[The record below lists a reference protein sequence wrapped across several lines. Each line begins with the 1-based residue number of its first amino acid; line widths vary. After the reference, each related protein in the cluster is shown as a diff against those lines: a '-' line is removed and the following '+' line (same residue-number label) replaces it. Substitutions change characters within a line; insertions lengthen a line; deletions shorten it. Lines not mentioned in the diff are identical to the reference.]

1 MKALDLFAGTG
12 WGVACQRIGIKEYGV
27 EIMPEAC
34 ATREA
39 NGMETVYNDV
49 WDGLAG
55 KAVYPEYDLLIS
67 SPPCQTF
74 STAGKGAGREALDD
88 VLGLIAEAAY
98 KLPGAGLREIAS
110 ERGLDDRT
118 ALVLSPLAHVWRD
131 KPKYV
136 AWEQVPAVL
145 PVWEACAKVMREWGY
160 SVDTAVLHAEQYGV
174 PQTRKRAILVAR
186 LEGEVKLP
194 KPTHSK
200 YYSRTPEK
208 LDEGVLPWVSMAEA
222 LGWGAI
228 DQPSHTIVGGSAHGP
243 DRYASGGNAVRKA
256 LDAKIGTTQR
266 IDKSDQTVTSKNTEF
281 TQRFDVADVA
291 ALQTYPTT
299 AWGYTN
305 RPAMT
310 VVNSVGRGLGG
321 GSGAQGQIKKAIET
335 GDFIPSIHA
344 KSDAYAEATRITVPE
359 AGVLQSYERPFVWCG
374 TKTKQFLQ
382 IGNAVP
388 PLLAEVILR
397 SLLSK

>member
-55 KAVYPEYDLLIS
+55 KAEYPEYELLIS

-118 ALVLSPLAHVWRD
+118 ALVLTPLAHVWRD

-145 PVWEACAKVMREWGY
+145 PVWEACARVMREWGY

-186 LEGEVKLP
+186 LEGEAKLP

-256 LDAKIGTTQR
+256 LDAKIGTTQW
-266 IDKSDQTVTSKNTEF
+266 IDKPDQSVSSKNTEF
-281 TQRFDVADVA
+281 TQRFDAADVA

-321 GSGAQGQIKKAIET
+321 GSGAQGQIKKAIES

-397 SLLSK
+397 SLLAK

>member
-12 WGVACQRIGIKEYGV
+12 WGVACQRIGIEEYGV

-39 NGMETVYNDV
+39 NGMETIYNDV

-55 KAVYPEYDLLIS
+55 TAAYPEYDLLIS

-110 ERGLDDRT
+110 YRGLDDRT
-118 ALVLSPLAHVWRD
+118 ALVLTPLAHVWRD

-145 PVWEACAKVMREWGY
+145 PVWKACAEVMREWGY

-186 LEGEVKLP
+186 LEGEAKLP

-222 LGWGAI
+222 LGYN
-228 DQPSHTIVGGSAHGP
+228 DGSTYTQNN
-243 DRYASGGNAVRKA
+243 RLTNQSRRT
-256 LDAKIGTTQR
+256 LDFPAP
-266 IDKSDQTVTSKNTEF
+266 TVTAGNDSGNRGFISGDEFRVASVTE
-281 TQRFDVADVA
+281 VA
-291 ALQTYPTT
+291 ALQTYPST

-321 GSGAQGQIKKAIET
+321 GSGAQGQIKKAIES

-397 SLLSK
+397 SLLDK

>member
-12 WGVACQRIGIKEYGV
+12 WGVACQRIGIEEYGV

-39 NGMETVYNDV
+39 NGMETIYNDV

-55 KAVYPEYDLLIS
+55 KTSYPEYDLLIS

-98 KLPGAGLREIAS
+98 KLPGAGLREIAT

-118 ALVLSPLAHVWRD
+118 ALVLTPLAHVWRD

-136 AWEQVPAVL
+136 AWEQVPTVL
-145 PVWEACAKVMREWGY
+145 PVWEACAQVMREWGY

-186 LEGEVKLP
+186 LDGEAKLP

-222 LGWGAI
+222 LGY
-228 DQPSHTIVGGSAHGP
+228 D
-243 DRYASGGNAVRKA
+243 DAS
-256 LDAKIGTTQR
+256 TYTQNNR
-266 IDKSDQTVTSKNTEF
+266 LTNQSRRTLGFPAPTVTAGNDSGNRGF
-281 TQRFDVADVA
+281 ISGDVFRVANVSEVA
-291 ALQTYPTT
+291 ALQSYPST
-299 AWGYTN
+299 AWGYTS

-310 VVNSVGRGLGG
+310 VVNAVGRGLGG
-321 GSGAQGQIKKAIET
+321 GSGAQGQIKKALSD
-335 GDFIPSIHA
+335 GSFIPSIHA

-359 AGVLQSYERPFVWCG
+359 AEVLQSYERPFVWCG

-397 SLLSK
+397 SLIAK

>member
-12 WGVACQRIGIKEYGV
+12 WGVACQRIGIVEYGV

-55 KAVYPEYDLLIS
+55 KAEYPEYDLLIS

-98 KLPGAGLREIAS
+98 KLPGAGLREIAT

-118 ALVLSPLAHVWRD
+118 ALVLTPLAHVWRD

-145 PVWEACAKVMREWGY
+145 PVWEACAKVMQEWGY

-186 LEGEVKLP
+186 LGGEAKLP
-194 KPTHSK
+194 TPTHSK

-222 LGWGAI
+222 LGYN
-228 DQPSHTIVGGSAHGP
+228 DGSTYTQNN
-243 DRYASGGNAVRKA
+243 RLTNQSRRT
-256 LDAKIGTTQR
+256 LDFPAP
-266 IDKSDQTVTSKNTEF
+266 TVTAGNDSGNRGFISGEEFRVASVTE
-281 TQRFDVADVA
+281 VA
-291 ALQTYPTT
+291 ALQTYPST

-321 GSGAQGQIKKAIET
+321 GSGAQGQIKKAIES

-397 SLLSK
+397 SLLDK

>member
-12 WGVACQRIGIKEYGV
+12 WGVACQRIGIEEYGV

-55 KAVYPEYDLLIS
+55 KAEYPEYDLLIS

-98 KLPGAGLREIAS
+98 KLPGAGLREIAI

-118 ALVLSPLAHVWRD
+118 ALVLTPLAHVWRD

-145 PVWEACAKVMREWGY
+145 PVWEACAKVMQEWGY

-186 LEGEVKLP
+186 LGGEAKLP
-194 KPTHSK
+194 TPTHSK

-208 LDEGVLPWVSMAEA
+208 LDEGVLPWVSMSEA
-222 LGWGAI
+222 LGYN
-228 DQPSHTIVGGSAHGP
+228 DGSTYTQNN
-243 DRYASGGNAVRKA
+243 RLTNQSRRT
-256 LDAKIGTTQR
+256 LDFPAP
-266 IDKSDQTVTSKNTEF
+266 TVTAGNVSGNRGFISGDEFRVASVTE
-281 TQRFDVADVA
+281 VA
-291 ALQTYPTT
+291 ALQTYPST

-321 GSGAQGQIKKAIET
+321 GSGAQGQIKKAIES

>member
-12 WGVACQRIGIKEYGV
+12 WGVACQRIGIEEYGV

-39 NGMETVYNDV
+39 NGMETIYNDV

-55 KAVYPEYDLLIS
+55 KTSYPEYDLLIS

-98 KLPGAGLREIAS
+98 KLPGAGLREIAT

-118 ALVLSPLAHVWRD
+118 ALVLTPLAHVWRD

-145 PVWEACAKVMREWGY
+145 PVWEACAEVMREWGY

-186 LEGEVKLP
+186 LEGEAKLP

-228 DQPSHTIVGGSAHGP
+228 DQPSHTIVAGTHGAS
-243 DRYASGGNAVRKA
+243 DRYASGGSATRKA
-256 LDAKIGTTQR
+256 LDAKIGTGVW
-266 IDKSDQTVTSKNTEF
+266 IDKQDQEVETSRTLYS
-281 TQRFDVADVA
+281 QRFDVEDVA
-291 ALQTYPTT
+291 ALQTYPST

-321 GSGAQGQIKKAIET
+321 GSGAQGQIKKAIES

-397 SLLSK
+397 SLISK